1 MHAQQKSQSN
11 ACFQL
16 HMNFC
21 RLYKQKKEK
30 WRHSFKKSN
39 RECKTSP
46 GINYICGICQDL
58 GNYVHLGNWIHQLP
72 PLFAIRYRKYACY
85 VRRDHSLALK
95 CLKMK
100 ETSSFCPHVFK
111 CIWYMLY
118 RKENRH
124 DVWTW
129 TWTWVHSPWMRG
141 SQFAVWEIRAVLAV
155 DLRNEEMPSW
165 PIPQTAHAHSGIS
178 YRAPLAQGLNVSS
191 CHPNCFLSCWQVL
204 GYCVSNFQVSISDLE
219 LSTVKEEKWSF
230 WSCLIMQ
237 EMAPSRIFF

>member
-1 MHAQQKSQSN
+1 MTHKSHPDLTYLMHSLLQETGAFSGVWSLKRSNSFAGKVSLRRKMHAQQKSQSN

-30 WRHSFKKSN
+30 WRNSFKKSN

-118 RKENRH
+118 RKE
-124 DVWTW
+124 
-129 TWTWVHSPWMRG
+129 
-141 SQFAVWEIRAVLAV
+141 Q
-155 DLRNEEMPSW
+155 
-165 PIPQTAHAHSGIS
+165 
-178 YRAPLAQGLNVSS
+178 
-191 CHPNCFLSCWQVL
+191 
-204 GYCVSNFQVSISDLE
+204 
-219 LSTVKEEKWSF
+219 
-230 WSCLIMQ
+230 
-237 EMAPSRIFF
+237 